1 MTLNSSLEILIVM
14 KMDVWLYVQLAASD
28 SGFSCCSGALGSFS
42 LSVRDLDQTQ
52 GDIIKHYRIRNL
64 DAGGFYITTKISF
77 SSLSELVKH
86 YSRMF
91 KCSYVPY
98 TDWSSYS

>member
-1 MTLNSSLEILIVM
+1 M
-14 KMDVWLYVQLAASD
+14 KVYACLYVQLAASD

-42 LSVRDLDQTQ
+42 LSVRDLDHTQ

-64 DAGGFYITTKISF
+64 DSGGFYITTKISF

-86 YSRMF
+86 YSRTF
-91 KCSYVPY
+91 ECSYVPY
-98 TDWSSYS
+98 TNRSGYS